1 MDIWV
6 CLLRIYWTVNT
17 LYIELILLLLIL
29 SIVQSMRDN
38 KIYDSVRN
46 KSRPMFNNNKKK
58 RQKIIS
64 TILWATNKW
73 VVNKKTINNH
83 RTRTNTFWGFY
94 FVTFLLLSILLLLR
108 SSTLSCESSFRIVV
122 GCVRWDK
129 RDDWSYNLITCV
141 TVQRCTQQQ
150 ACKIYIQNS
159 MILREPKEK
168 NVPFYFLMTKIP
180 SIKIRFFSLSF

>member
-1 MDIWV
+1 MIQLETSQGQ
-6 CLLRIYWTVNT
+6 CLI
-17 LYIELILLLLIL
+17 II
-29 SIVQSMRDN
+29 
-38 KIYDSVRN
+38 
-46 KSRPMFNNNKKK
+46 KKK

-159 MILREPKEK
+159 MILRKPKEK

-180 SIKIRFFSLSF
+180 SIKNRFFSLSFQAIFSWDWKMSDKKKYENHVIQRKK